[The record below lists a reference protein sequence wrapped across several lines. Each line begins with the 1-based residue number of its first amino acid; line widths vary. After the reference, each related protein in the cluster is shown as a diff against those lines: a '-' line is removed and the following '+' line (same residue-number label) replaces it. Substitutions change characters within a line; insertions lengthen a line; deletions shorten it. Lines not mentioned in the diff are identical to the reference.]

1 MRKREKKNDILS
13 KINNITLKEFTQ
25 RKNKIEAELNQIQN
39 NLDNS
44 VTRVRDSVLHSV
56 LPADKIRKKPFKSV
70 GLAVLIG
77 FAVGLPKFRGKK
89 SSKDGAGSNR
99 GLGVT
104 NLMVDEIKRLAAQ
117 KAAGYIMEMI
127 DAKFADHFKSD
138 DLNKENNKNQ

>member
-1 MRKREKKNDILS
+1 MSKKND
-13 KINNITLKEFTQ
+13 ITLKEFIQ
-25 RKNKIEAELNQIQN
+25 RKNRIEAELNQIQN

-56 LPADKIRKKPFKSV
+56 IPADKIRKKPFKSI
-70 GLAVLIG
+70 GIAVLIG
-77 FAVGLPKFRGKK
+77 FVVGLPKFRGNKK
-89 SSKDGAGSNR
+89 RKDGAGSNH

-117 KAAGYIMEMI
+117 KAAGYIMDMV
-127 DAKFADHFKSD
+127 DAKFSDHFKSD